1 MNATTAA
8 RRKPA
13 QDRAPGRAQGRI
25 VTLAIMAVTAAVI
38 AAAAFLSNQPAS
50 ASGVT
55 TVNIPGTATGPAPV
69 VGKPAPPFS
78 STTADGQPVALADY
92 AGSPIW
98 LTFGAS
104 WCQPCRAENPDIQG
118 AYDRYRARGIV
129 VIQVYM
135 AEEAGTVTDYANRVG
150 LTYVKIPDPGYA
162 VADEY
167 RILGIP
173 SHFFIDRTGV
183 LRSLKVGTLDPG
195 TMDQLLDELTG

>member
-1 MNATTAA
+1 MSATTAT
-8 RRKPA
+8 RRNPA
-13 QDRAPGRAQGRI
+13 QDRTPGRAQGRI
-25 VTLAIMAVTAAVI
+25 VTLAIMAVTAVVI
-38 AAAAFLSNQPAS
+38 AAAAFLSNQPAT

-55 TVNIPGTATGPAPV
+55 TVNLPGTATGPAPV
-69 VGKPAPPFS
+69 VGKAAPPFT
-78 STTADGQPVALADY
+78 STTADGQSVSLADY

-104 WCQPCRAENPDIQG
+104 WCQPCRAENPDIEA
-118 AYDRYRARGIV
+118 AYERYKARGIV

-135 AEEAGTVTDYANRVG
+135 AEEAGTVTDYTNRVG
-150 LTYVKIPDPGYA
+150 ITYVKVPDPNYA

-183 LRSLKVGTLDPG
+183 LRSLKVGTLAPDA
-195 TMDQLLDELTG
+195 MDQVLAELTG